1 VNGLIRQ
8 RGLSLLELLVVL
20 VIVGL
25 VSTLLLQGLG
35 FGLSLFERVH
45 TRGESAKQE
54 ILHREWFRRVNE
66 SLVAKPEVAGVSLLG
81 DTSSIVTQTLSPL
94 LGASGVPRDVTWRI
108 ENEMVWYEESGY
120 VLPLMQV
127 PPDAAFRFRHQNG
140 NWLLDWPPATSTE
153 NLPLA
158 IALEHGGNRVLV
170 ASLRVR
176 DAPDLLL
183 EDSRRERE

>member
-1 VNGLIRQ
+1 MNGLIGQ

-54 ILHREWFRRVNE
+54 ILHREWFRGVNE
-66 SLVAKPEVAGVSLLG
+66 SLVARPEASGVSLLG
-81 DTSSIVTQTLSPL
+81 DSSSIDTQTLSPL
-94 LGASGVPRDVTWRI
+94 LGAAGVPRAITWRI
-108 ENEMVWYEESGY
+108 EDETLWYEESGY
-120 VLPLMQV
+120 VLPIMPV
-127 PPDAAFRFRHQNG
+127 PPDAAFRFRNGNG
-140 NWLLDWPPATSTE
+140 NWSLDWPPETNTE

-158 IALEHGGNRVLV
+158 IALEHGANRVLV

-176 DAPDLLL
+176 DVPDLLL